1 MSKKKNVACV
11 TKGEFDK
18 RIEKLS
24 NGLMEL
30 LKNHVESIDLWK
42 KAKETQ
48 LANLEARK
56 PFIINSLSLLP
67 AESAAV
73 QTIARELAA
82 LAVERI
88 KRPEKPETKEQ
99 SRQCRHAYEPFFGRA
114 TQCRK
119 TEAMHALEGSHP
131 LHDDMQG
138 HSWTNFSSH
147 DIELTLWMMSRPYS
161 PATRK

>member
-24 NGLMEL
+24 YGLMEL
-30 LKNHVESIDLWK
+30 LKNHIESIDLWK
-42 KAKETQ
+42 KA
-48 LANLEARK
+48 
-56 PFIINSLSLLP
+56 
-67 AESAAV
+67 
-73 QTIARELAA
+73 IARELAA